1 MKALIAAAGK
11 GTRLKEFTKNTNKCL
26 LQIGGKPLL
35 RHTVETLKKQGIN
48 EIYIITGYYSEK
60 IKEELGGLAYYIY
73 NQNYA
78 ETSILGS
85 IILAKEY
92 LIDSEFLFI
101 TGDSLIHPDIL
112 KKILKVEGDIKVLIE
127 LKQCDDEDMKV
138 VINGY
143 KIINMSKNIP
153 CNLANGEYTGI
164 TLFSKKSSKTLFTE
178 IEKSLQT
185 KNSQYLAEI
194 LLLMQQKGYHLKPI
208 YSENIPRIEI
218 DYPEDLKK
226 AQQIY
231 KKIKQSQLK
240 TIKD

>member
-1 MKALIAAAGK
+1 MKALISAAGK
-11 GTRLKEFTKNTNKCL
+11 GTRLGELTKNTNKCL

-48 EIYIITGYYSEK
+48 EIYVITGYYGEK
-60 IKEELGGLAYYIY
+60 IKEELGDLVHYVY
-73 NQNYA
+73 NPNYA
-78 ETSILGS
+78 ETNILGS
-85 IILAKEY
+85 IILAKEH

-101 TGDSLIHPDIL
+101 TGDSLVHPDIL
-112 KKILKVEGDIKVLIE
+112 KKILDAEGDIAVLIE

-138 VINGY
+138 IIDEH
-143 KIINMSKNIP
+143 KITQMSKNIP

-178 IEKSLQT
+178 IEDSLQI

-194 LLLMQQKGYHLKPI
+194 LLLMQQKGHHLNPI

-231 KKIKQSQLK
+231 EKIKQP
-240 TIKD
+240 